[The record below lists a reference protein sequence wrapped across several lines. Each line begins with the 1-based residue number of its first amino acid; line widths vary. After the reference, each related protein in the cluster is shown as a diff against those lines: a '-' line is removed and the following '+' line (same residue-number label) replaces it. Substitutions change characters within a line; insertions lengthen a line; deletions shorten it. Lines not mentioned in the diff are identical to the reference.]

1 MTDKDSS
8 LQDHYSQQNQ
18 RQQKPSQIELQQQ
31 LQQHEYQ
38 SHQQN
43 LIENA
48 RFNPSQSLKDTNQSG
63 TSNNTYEN
71 LNSSEYPRPAPL
83 NPQKFSNNP
92 FIPYDNSDFSTFLP
106 QSIPQPQSPQSR
118 YSATSIR
125 PLSVP
130 VSDAFDYSAYNFL
143 ESTPTTSQYPT
154 DVPLLESDSYSK
166 WNAVPVSPLN
176 KQQHQS
182 NDRFTAGP
190 YNHSSHIQT
199 SLFSSPTS
207 FEKQFSSHISSSLSP
222 VSPIENEQKNLKSN
236 SPPFQNPSVNHRKS
250 PQIIASSSIPEVDP
264 NKFKIDTT
272 EQELKLDD
280 QEIALNDMVMKRHRV
295 ATQRFPQG
303 RTKPKRSKSMFSKH
317 HHHHNN
323 KGGSE
328 KPSLP
333 SDSYSIIGGSE
344 KEQESSH
351 RVYFNMPL
359 PEEMIDP
366 ETDLPINDYPRNK
379 VRTTKYTPLSFLPK
393 NMYFQFSNVANIYFL
408 FVVILGVCKTS
419 WYIFFCF
426 AVTNFFSY

>member
-1 MTDKDSS
+1 MTDNDSS
-8 LQDHYSQQNQ
+8 LQDQNSQHNQ
-18 RQQKPSQIELQQQ
+18 WQQKPSQIEQQPQ
-31 LQQHEYQ
+31 LQQNEYQ

-43 LIENA
+43 LVQNVH
-48 RFNPSQSLKDTNQSG
+48 FNPSQSLKDTNLSG
-63 TSNNTYEN
+63 TSNNMYEN
-71 LNSSEYPRPAPL
+71 PNSSQYSRPAPP
-83 NPQKFSNNP
+83 NPQRFSNNP

-130 VSDAFDYSAYNFL
+130 VSDAFDYTAYNLL
-143 ESTPTTSQYPT
+143 ESTPTTSQYTP
-154 DVPLLESDSYSK
+154 DIPLLESDSYSK
-166 WNAVPVSPLN
+166 WNTVPVPPLN
-176 KQQHQS
+176 KQQLQS
-182 NDRFTAGP
+182 NDKFTAGP
-190 YNHSSHIQT
+190 HNHSSHIQT

-207 FEKQFSSHISSSLSP
+207 FENQFSSNISSSLSP
-222 VSPIENEQKNLKSN
+222 ISPIENEQKNLKSN

-250 PQIIASSSIPEVDP
+250 LQIIASSSIPEVDP

-303 RTKPKRSKSMFSKH
+303 RTKPKRSKSMFSKQH
-317 HHHHNN
+317 HNNNN

-333 SDSYSIIGGSE
+333 SDSYSIIGGTE
-344 KEQESSH
+344 QEQESSH

-359 PEEMIDP
+359 PDEMIDP
-366 ETDLPINDYPRNK
+366 ETNLPITDYPRNK

-393 NMYFQFSNVANIYFL
+393 NLYFQFSNVANIYFL
-408 FVVILGVCKTS
+408 FIVVLGVCIIS
-419 WYIFFCF
+419 CYIFF
-426 AVTNFFSY
+426 FFLFCCY